1 MIQKRDV
8 SAQMSGAANV
18 GPDERALMAMVARM
32 HYIDDRSHVKIAE
45 ELGISRFKVARLL
58 DRARD
63 EGLVKITVD
72 DRGLEDPI
80 LGERLKARLGLAE
93 CYVVRC
99 HGDEA
104 TIRSQVGAV
113 AAAVLEKTLAAGDV
127 LGLTWGRSLTATTS
141 QLRSL
146 PRLSIVQLTGSVSG
160 DFGSSPI
167 EIIRQASARSG
178 GAIYPIISPLFI
190 EDEVTAESLRQHHDI
205 RSAIEL
211 FPSVTTA
218 VLSVGSWNPPSTQVR
233 DVLAPGEVKRLEGLG
248 VVADIAGILIRDDG
262 TLADPAFQRRCVA
275 ISYDELIAVPRVL
288 AVASGPSKAG
298 AILAVSTA
306 GLITSLVTD
315 HELAMSI
322 LGTDA

>member
-1 MIQKRDV
+1 MPATDRT
-8 SAQMSGAANV
+8 
-18 GPDERALMAMVARM
+18 ELALMATIARA
-32 HYIDDRSHVKIAE
+32 HYLDGRSHVKIAE
-45 ELGISRFKVARLL
+45 ELGISRFRVARLL

-63 EGLVKITVD
+63 QGVVRITID
-72 DRGLEDPI
+72 DRGLEDPT

-104 TIRSQVGAV
+104 NVRAQVGFV
-113 AAAVLEKTLAAGDV
+113 AAEVLETTLDADEV
-127 LGLTWGRSLTATTS
+127 LGLTWGRTLTATTS

-167 EIIRQASARSG
+167 EIIRQASTRSG
-178 GAIYPIISPLFI
+178 GAVYPIFSPLFI
-190 EDEVTAESLRQHHDI
+190 EDEVTAASLRQHHDI

-211 FPSVTTA
+211 FASVTTA
-218 VLSVGSWNPPSTQVR
+218 VLSVGSWNPPNTQVR
-233 DVLAPGEVKRLEGLG
+233 DVLAPGEVKRLEALG
-248 VVADIAGILIRDDG
+248 VVADIAGILIRADG
-262 TLADPAFQRRCVA
+262 TLADPGFQRRCIA

-288 AVASGPSKAG
+288 AVASGVSKSE
-298 AILAVSTA
+298 AILAVSKA

-315 HELAMSI
+315 HELAMNI
-322 LGTDA
+322 LGADA